1 MNSSSM
7 AILPRTFISAPI
19 TSKSS
24 ILTTQSITDIIAPV
38 AQIHISIGISHLPS
52 AMSFPVLSKAL
63 VYTTIWVVHRHLGR
77 LSPQIRLITDP
88 VALELLTIS
97 PDVLS
102 MPVAFVFIPLAI
114 VEVAV
119 GVGHSSLTPLD
130 AQFETTFILLPVIPL
145 KRTLTMRHFVFV
157 NLTDIDRLVREDL
170 PARTGTSRLSLYPL
184 SCEVLVL

>member
-1 MNSSSM
+1 
-7 AILPRTFISAPI
+7 
-19 TSKSS
+19 
-24 ILTTQSITDIIAPV
+24 
-38 AQIHISIGISHLPS
+38 
-52 AMSFPVLSKAL
+52 
-63 VYTTIWVVHRHLGR
+63 
-77 LSPQIRLITDP
+77 
-88 VALELLTIS
+88 
-97 PDVLS
+97 VLS

-170 PARTGTSRLSLYPL
+170 PARTSTSRLSLYPL